1 MKIKVFKENKQP
13 RATSEDFSKL
23 LKLAKK
29 EDIETDGQVFNILNG
44 LAQVGLVDDDNRE
57 AAQRLYYHYSLRMR
71 KAERYKEVAQ
81 HEHDFWVSRNKGN
94 IQDLSGQIKRHADMI
109 KSADQT
115 AKIAGGIVA
124 LLKKEKLFE
133 EKEYKDLSK
142 KKLGYEE
149 RLIIAVIED
158 EMTGDVKE
166 KKVRIPMQVLQK
178 ADEET
183 AHLPA
188 AMQGE
193 AFDQYVMNYLEEMM
207 QKADLL
213 NWTETLV
220 DYRPGDPEDSF
231 DVNPKPKPYMKDDE
245 FDMLDEAKEDDVKEK
260 YGLEDGVA
268 TRDGRT
274 KTFPHFAYNQ
284 IVMWVNRD
292 RPKRI
297 KLLDWMGKQIAGSDW
312 KSQEALMKV
321 FKMQNLLGKFIKQ
334 QDQMKEKDINK
345 YPSIEALE
353 AAYQRDVLDKI
364 IAKARKG
371 RIKPTSEQGD
381 VVYEDNRFFV
391 VQPKTTKASCYY
403 GANTKWCI
411 SQKENEHFGRYTEAG
426 KVFYFIRD
434 DSKKNS
440 DAFYS
445 LAVQYNK
452 YTGKRE
458 QLWDRYDNS
467 YGPEDWPEDDYGE
480 ESEDAIMGA
489 IQKHFDDN
497 YKGVERTLKSLHDE
511 INNEAFDVDENYSD
525 FLSYDV
531 LFDSQI
537 SDVAGGVQKLRFGAE
552 YYIYV
557 TPSPSIRAKFREAG
571 FKEPEG
577 SAKIAEAI
585 QEVFEK
591 RKKQLLQSMFNQ
603 FPIQN
608 YDVKILPI
616 QNQIN
621 ITAERKMSSTDVGR
635 AHEWI
640 MSVRNSAEE
649 DALDMAEAF
658 ERAFISHVLEYIE
671 NTTKRPS
678 LDESKLKIK
687 ISKSLDERCQKGY
700 KTHPT
705 RKTKKMYG
713 KTYRNCIKAEGEI
726 AEADPKKGTGKKP
739 KGSSRRLYTD
749 EDPSDTVSVKFRTVS
764 DIRDTLSKAGF
775 KNKSHKRQSQI
786 INLIHQRVRAAYEN
800 AKDPDTKARLKKAYD
815 YAKKRKEA
823 SKEKTKRMNKKK

>member
-13 RATSEDFSKL
+13 RASSEDFAKL

-44 LAQVGLVDDDNRE
+44 LAQAGLVDDDNRE

-109 KSADQT
+109 KNADQT
-115 AKIAGGIVA
+115 AEIAGGIVA

-260 YGLEDGVA
+260 YGLEDGEH
-268 TRDGRT
+268 TDG
-274 KTFPHFAYNQ
+274 KTYPHFAYDQ
-284 IVMWVNRD
+284 VVRWVNAD

-321 FKMQNLLGKFIKQ
+321 FKMQDLLDKFIKQ

-345 YPSIEALE
+345 YPSIKALE
-353 AAYQRDVLDKI
+353 QAYKTDVLDPI
-364 IAKARKG
+364 VAKARKG
-371 RIKPTSEQGD
+371 RAKPGGEHGD
-381 VVYEDNRFFV
+381 VVYEDDRFFV
-391 VQPKTTKASCYY
+391 VHPKTLKSSCYY
-403 GANTKWCI
+403 GAKTKWCI
-411 SQKENEHFGRYTEAG
+411 SQKDNKHFQTYVDAG

-434 DSKKNS
+434 DTKKNN
-440 DAFYS
+440 DDFYA

-458 QLWDRYDNS
+458 QLWDRKDNS
-467 YGPEDWPEDDYGE
+467 YDPEDWPSDAYGD
-480 ESEDAIMGA
+480 ESEDPIMGA

-497 YKGVERTLKSLHDE
+497 YKGVERTLESLHDE

-537 SDVAGGVQKLRFGAE
+537 SDVGGGIQKLRFGAE
-552 YYIYV
+552 YYIYS
-557 TPSPSIRAKFREAG
+557 TPSPSIRAKFRKAG

-678 LDESKLKIK
+678 LDENKLKIK

-726 AEADPKKGTGKKP
+726 AEADPKRGTGKKP

-749 EDPSDTVSVKFRTVS
+749 EDPSDTVSV
-764 DIRDTLSKAGF
+764 
-775 KNKSHKRQSQI
+775 
-786 INLIHQRVRAAYEN
+786 
-800 AKDPDTKARLKKAYD
+800 
-815 YAKKRKEA
+815 
-823 SKEKTKRMNKKK
+823 